1 MCHDTTWMICGIY
14 HLYHGV
20 HYKQNLE
27 LLIHQRWSTL
37 HLVQRLMC
45 KIFPSRSY
53 TLAHP
58 STMILCTGDTTFLI
72 MKTHS
77 WKYSKRGIPQHA
89 HQLYIVWRAK
99 LYLTGNIKTGWI
111 LAELC
116 LWILVPV
123 DDKHHCHHRSLLLD
137 INLAISYLCI
147 QFS

>member
-1 MCHDTTWMICGIY
+1 MIQHEWMTYGIY
-14 HLYHGV
+14 HLYHDM

-37 HLVQRLMC
+37 HLVQLMC
-45 KIFPSRSY
+45 KILPSCLY

-58 STMILCTGDTTFLI
+58 STRILCTGDTTFLI

-77 WKYSKRGIPQHA
+77 WKYRKQGIPQHA
-89 HQLYIVWRAK
+89 HQLYVVWTVK

-111 LAELC
+111 PAEMC
-116 LWILVPV
+116 RRILVPV
-123 DDKHHCHHRSLLLD
+123 DDKHRCHHRRLLLD